1 MSFFQKIAEDVYET
15 GPSALIQSVAEQMAI
30 LFSNR
35 NDKYWAFDFTKQT
48 IVPLHDVFKMDYLSP
63 EFSRKLGY
71 IISIFD
77 PRLANVKVAAV
88 NEGHGVKI
96 YIECNAKHEG
106 SVVKIPVM
114 MFDL

>member
-15 GPSALIQSVAEQMAI
+15 SQNTLIQSVGEQMAI

-35 NDKYWAFDFTKQT
+35 NDKYWAFDFSKQT

-63 EFSRKLGY
+63 EFSRKLGH

-77 PRLANVKVAAV
+77 PRLANVKVVVV
-88 NEGHGVKI
+88 NEGHAIKI
-96 YIECNAKHEG
+96 YIECTAKHEDE
-106 SVVKIPVM
+106 VVKIPVM